1 MDSKRIMKFLN
12 DIAAHNSREWFQEH
26 KQEFEASKGDFEQGI
41 GKAIA
46 TYSSFDDEIAHLQ
59 VKDCTYRF
67 YRDIRFS
74 NDKSLYKR
82 HFGAYICAH
91 GKKSLRGGYYIHM
104 QPGNS
109 LLAVGSY
116 YLPTHILTSCRNE
129 IMGNIDEW
137 REAVEN
143 GRFVKLFGYAND
155 GHWEGDDVSEKGF
168 GLARLKTC
176 PKDFPRDYE
185 FIDYLR
191 MKDYCAWVKVPDDF
205 FEGDGWLRKSAEIFQ
220 AGKPMMDFI
229 NSVIDDYE

>member
-1 MDSKRIMKFLN
+1 MDSKRILKFLN
-12 DIAAHNSREWFQEH
+12 DIAAHNCREWFQEH
-26 KQEFEASKGDFEQGI
+26 KQEYEACKSDFEQGI
-41 GKAIA
+41 AKAIA

-74 NDKSLYKR
+74 NDKSPYKR

-91 GKKSLRGGYYIHM
+91 GKKSLRGGYYIHV

-109 LLAVGSY
+109 LVAVGSY

-143 GRFVKLFGYAND
+143 GRFVKLFGYPND
-155 GHWEGDDVSEKGF
+155 GHWEGDDVSERGF

-176 PKDFPRDYE
+176 PKDFPHDYE

-205 FEGDGWLRKSAEIFQ
+205 FEGDDWLRKSAEIFQ
-220 AGKPMMDFI
+220 TGKPMMDFV